1 MPYLNWNWKD
11 EILKELK
18 EKLHRILTSLQCSQK
33 EIRQKVNFQKEN
45 WRRSKVSVVWLYA
58 WPMPYLNWNWKDEIL
73 KELKEKLHRILISL
87 QCRPEGNSTKSQLP
101 ERELKEIQSFCGMIV
116 GMTHAIPELKLERW
130 NSQRIERE
138 SSIESS
144 HPYSAARRKFD
155 KKSTSRKRTE
165 GDPKFLLYDCRPDPC
180 HTWTEIGKMKFSKN
194 WKRNSIK
201 SSHPYSADQKEIQQ
215 KVNFQKE
222 NWRRSKVSMVW
233 L

>member
-18 EKLHRILTSLQCSQK
+18 EKLHQILTSL
-33 EIRQKVNFQKEN
+33 
-45 WRRSKVSVVWLYA
+45 W
-58 WPMPYLNWNWKDEIL
+58 
-73 KELKEKLHRILISL
+73 
-87 QCRPEGNSTKSQLP
+87 CRPEGNSTKSQLP

-116 GMTHAIPELKLERW
+116 GMIHAIPELKLERWNSQRIERETPSNPHILTVQPEENSTKSQLPERELKEIQSFYCMIVGLTHAIPELKLERW

-138 SSIESS
+138 TPSNPHILMVQT
-144 HPYSAARRKFD
+144 RRKFD

-165 GDPKFLLYDCRPDPC
+165 GDPKFLWYDCRHDPC

-222 NWRRSKVSMVW
+222 NWRRSKVSVVW